1 MNRILLGLIFSISI
15 PILLGLAQDAYAG
28 SVNSG
33 NGPVGAVGVDFI
45 QPDTTELLLAGMQT
59 NLAWIIPVSLSA
71 VGIGVFV
78 ARRMHA

>member
-28 SVNSG
+28 NAG

-45 QPDTTELLLAGMQT
+45 EPDTTELLLAGMQT